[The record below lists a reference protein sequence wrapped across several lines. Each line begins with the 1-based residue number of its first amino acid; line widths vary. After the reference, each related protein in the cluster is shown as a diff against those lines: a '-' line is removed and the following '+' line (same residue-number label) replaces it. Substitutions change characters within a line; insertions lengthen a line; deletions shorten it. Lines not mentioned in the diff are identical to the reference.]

1 MAIRS
6 TVYASELIV
15 KGSVH
20 VNTKTGS
27 VTAVVGAQWGDEGK
41 GKIVDALASE
51 FDAVVRFQGGA
62 NAGHTINNQYGRF
75 ALHLLPSGIF
85 EDSVTNI
92 LGPGTA
98 VHVPTLLNEL
108 RDFKAKAPLTPKL
121 FISDRAQIVLDAHVL
136 LDQYREEGIV
146 GRTFGS
152 TRSGIAPFYSAKFA
166 KRGIRIGEVLYSE
179 TLIDDVAAALEEIN
193 VLFEH
198 TFKKAPLSVE
208 TETEKLLSYR
218 AELAPYITDTSV
230 LLYQMLQQGKSVLV
244 EGQLGALRDPDH
256 GVYPY
261 STSSSTLAGH
271 ATVGAGVPPHA
282 IKRIIAVAKAYSS
295 KVGTGPFVVEM
306 KDDALTTKLRTL
318 GGDKGEF
325 GATTGR
331 PRDVGWFDAVATRYG
346 VRMQGATEIALTN
359 LDVLGHFDPLPIC
372 VGYKVGNKHITE
384 FPLNCQLQTAEP
396 VFEEIPGWNLSKE
409 ELSSVTRFEDL
420 PKTAQAYVERIE
432 KLCECRVSI
441 VSVGPR
447 REQMILR

>member
-1 MAIRS
+1 VDIKA
-6 TVYASELIV
+6 
-15 KGSVH
+15 
-20 VNTKTGS
+20 GS

-41 GKIVDALASE
+41 GKIVDAIASD

-85 EDSVTNI
+85 DESVTNI

-108 RDFKAKAPLTPKL
+108 RDFKAKAPITPRL
-121 FISDRAQIVLDAHVL
+121 LISDRAQVVLDAHVL
-136 LDQYREEGIV
+136 LDQYREEGTV

-152 TRSGIAPFYSAKFA
+152 TKSGIAPFYSAKFA
-166 KRGIRIGEVLYSE
+166 KRGIRIGEILYSE
-179 TLIDDVAAALEEIN
+179 TLVDDVAAALEEIN

-198 TFKKAPLSVE
+198 IFKKTPLNVE
-208 TETEKLLSYR
+208 SETEKLLAYR
-218 AELAPYITDTSV
+218 ADLAPYIADTST
-230 LLYQMLQQGKSVLV
+230 LLHQMLHESKSVLV

-271 ATVGAGVPPHA
+271 AAVGAGIPPYA

-306 KDDALTTKLRTL
+306 KEEALATKLRTL

-346 VRMQGATEIALTN
+346 VQIQGATEIALTN

-372 VGYKVGNKHITE
+372 TGYKVGDRLLSE
-384 FPLNCQLQTAEP
+384 FPLNCYLQSAEP
-396 VFEEIPGWNLSKE
+396 VFEEVPGWNLSKE
-409 ELSSVTRFEDL
+409 ELSKITRFEDL
-420 PKTAQAYVERIE
+420 PRNAQAYVEKVE
-432 KLCECRVSI
+432 KLCECRVSM
-441 VSVGPR
+441 VSVGPK
-447 REQMILR
+447 REQIILR

>member
-1 MAIRS
+1 M
-6 TVYASELIV
+6 
-15 KGSVH
+15 K
-20 VNTKTGS
+20 TKTGS

-41 GKIVDALASE
+41 GKIVDALASQ

-85 EDSVTNI
+85 EDSVANI

-108 RDFKAKAPLTPKL
+108 RAFRSKVPLNPKL
-121 FISDRAQIVLDAHVL
+121 FISDRAQILLDAHIL
-136 LDQYREEGIV
+136 LDQYREEGTV

-152 TRSGIAPFYSAKFA
+152 TKSGIAPFYSAKFA
-166 KRGIRIGEVLYSE
+166 KRGIRLGEVVYSE
-179 TLIDDVAAALEEIN
+179 TLFDDVTSALEEIN

-198 TFKKAPLSVE
+198 IFKKAPLDAEVE
-208 TETEKLLSYR
+208 TKKLLAYR
-218 AELAPYITDTSV
+218 DELAPYLADTTT
-230 LLYQMLQQGKSVLV
+230 LLHQMLQNGKSVLV

-256 GVYPY
+256 GIYPY

-271 ATVGAGVPPHA
+271 AAVGAGIPPHS
-282 IKRIIAVAKAYSS
+282 INRIIAVAKAYSS
-295 KVGTGPFVVEM
+295 TVGTGPFIVEM
-306 KDDALTTKLRTL
+306 NDEALATKLRSL

-346 VRMQGATEIALTN
+346 VRIQGATEIALTN
-359 LDVLGHFDPLPIC
+359 LDVLGHFDPLLIC
-372 VGYKVGNKHITE
+372 VGYQVGDRRINE
-384 FPLNCQLQTAEP
+384 FPLNCYLQNATP
-396 VFEEIPGWNLSKE
+396 IFEEISGWNLSKD
-409 ELSSVTRFEDL
+409 ELSSITRFDDL
-420 PKTAQAYVERIE
+420 PLNAQAYVKRIE
-432 KLCECRVSI
+432 ELCECPVSI

-447 REQMILR
+447 REQMIVR